1 LKINGRFWNR
11 NAGQA
16 GLELKA
22 FSGVEATANMACAM
36 SVERIPPEPAP
47 VATVFFLARDCVI
60 IYNIK
65 YE

>member
-1 LKINGRFWNR
+1 M
-11 NAGQA
+11 
-16 GLELKA
+16 
-22 FSGVEATANMACAM
+22 EATANMACAM
-36 SVERIPPEPAP
+36 SVERIPPEPAS